1 MGLIGSIGSRAARRS
16 RWLAERLWVIAAL
29 EVAWMANRHWRR
41 LEPEE
46 RRRLIELAKKS
57 KGRPSKLTEKERRE
71 ADELLQKLNYAEL
84 GGSVASTV
92 LPFRP
97 LGRLVEF
104 ALGRAGRSR
113 HPDPGPAET

>member
-1 MGLIGSIGSRAARRS
+1 MGLIGRFGKRMARRS

-41 LEPEE
+41 LEPDE

-57 KGRPSKLTEKERRE
+57 KGRPSKLSAGERRE
-71 ADELLQKLNYAEL
+71 AEVLLDKLDYAEF
-84 GGSVASTV
+84 GGNVAGTV

-104 ALGRAGRSR
+104 MLGRSKRARQAQ
-113 HPDPGPAET
+113 PDPVT

>member
-1 MGLIGSIGSRAARRS
+1 LGLIGNIGKRLARRS

-29 EVAWMANRHWRR
+29 EVAWMANRHWRL

-57 KGRPSKLTEKERRE
+57 KGRPSKLSPGERRE
-71 ADELLQKLNYAEL
+71 ADQLLDKLEYAQL
-84 GGSVASTV
+84 GGSVARTV

-97 LGRLVEF
+97 LARLVEF
-104 ALGRAGRSR
+104 ALGRVGRR
-113 HPDPGPAET
+113 RPDPGPAET